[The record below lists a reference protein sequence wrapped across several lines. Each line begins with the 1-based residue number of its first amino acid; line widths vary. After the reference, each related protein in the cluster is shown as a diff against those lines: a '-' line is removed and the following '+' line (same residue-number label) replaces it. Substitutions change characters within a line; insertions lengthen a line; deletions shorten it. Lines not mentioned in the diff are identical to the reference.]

1 MAKAFNSLSSRNKF
15 AKRHYEAIASVM
27 QECRMHIRCDGIEQM
42 ECVVK
47 YLADL
52 FASDNGQFKRDRFM
66 HACEPGANVRARNGG
81 HSNG

>member
-1 MAKAFNSLSSRNKF
+1 MAKAFNSLSHF
-15 AKRHYEAIASVM
+15 QKRHYEAIASVM

-52 FASDNGQFKRDRFM
+52 FASDNGEFKRERFI
-66 HACEPGANVRARNGG
+66 HACQPGANVRARTNGG
-81 HSNG
+81 SR